1 MSDDTEA
8 DIVLQLDAL
17 ATYAER
23 ANHWTDDKRL
33 MDAAGVADTV
43 FGAIHHIEELEA
55 ENEKLRKGLE
65 IYERERNRFKHA
77 KPEMTEEQYDE
88 AMYELDDMFLA
99 GEIGYADYIKG
110 FRDLNE
116 KYREGETND

>member
-1 MSDDTEA
+1 MK
-8 DIVLQLDAL
+8 DIVTEEMIEEALDSIMDGNDPGVEAL
-17 ATYAER
+17 AKLAFDLKKE
-23 ANHWTDDKRL
+23 N
-33 MDAAGVADTV
+33 DT
-43 FGAIHHIEELEA
+43 
-55 ENEKLRKGLE
+55 LRKGLE

>member
-1 MSDDTEA
+1 MIDG
-8 DIVLQLDAL
+8 
-17 ATYAER
+17 
-23 ANHWTDDKRL
+23 NTDDRRSL
-33 MDAAGVADTV
+33 NSLDDIAFAVRR
-43 FGAIHHIEELEA
+43 IEELEA
-55 ENEKLRKGLE
+55 ENEKLLKALD

-77 KPEMTEEQYDE
+77 KPEITEEQYDE

-110 FRDLNE
+110 FRDLNK